1 MPFLLAAVMAL
12 GPEPPAVDLG
22 ALLGRA
28 GTFVLA
34 YEREFRNIMAEE
46 DYRQTFVRP
55 PNHDDDGNTVPSDA
69 ERRTLR
75 SDVMIVPLP
84 GSIPWGMFR
93 DTFEVDGR
101 KVRDRDSRLERLF
114 VRPAGD
120 SVERAQALLAESARY
135 NLGKTFR
142 NYNSPFVA
150 LPFLLPKNQLRFAFS
165 VKRRAVVD
173 GRRVVEVGYEERVS
187 PTVLR
192 DLEGQGDLKARGTFA
207 IEEETGRILRSRM
220 ALDDRGRF
228 ADLRV
233 EFRLAEKL
241 GLLAPSVMHDL
252 YQDGSGRSESTAEYG
267 NYRRFETGVGEI
279 TYPR

>member
-1 MPFLLAAVMAL
+1 MVL
-12 GPEPPAVDLG
+12 GPEPPAVELG
-22 ALLGRA
+22 ALLDRA

-34 YEREFRNIMAEE
+34 YQRDFRNVMAEE
-46 DYRQTFVRP
+46 HYRQTFVRP
-55 PNHDDDGNTVPSDA
+55 PQYDYNGIAVPSDA
-69 ERRTLR
+69 EQRILR
-75 SDVMIVPLP
+75 SEVMIVPLA

-114 VRPAGD
+114 VRPARD
-120 SVERAQALLAESARY
+120 SVERARALLAESARY

-150 LPFLLPKNQLRFAFS
+150 LPFLLSENQLRFAFS
-165 VKRRAVVD
+165 VKRRTVED
-173 GRRVVEVGYEERVS
+173 GRIVVEVGYAERVS
-187 PTVLR
+187 PTVIR
-192 DLEGQGDLKARGTFA
+192 DLGGQGDLKARGTFA
-207 IEEETGRILRSRM
+207 IDTETGRVLRSRM
-220 ALDDRGRF
+220 TLDHRGRF

-233 EFRLAEKL
+233 EFQAAERL
-241 GLLAPSVMHDL
+241 GLLAPHVMHDL
-252 YQDGSGRSESTAEYG
+252 YQDGAGRLEGTAEYG

>member
-1 MPFLLAAVMAL
+1 MPFLLAALMVL
-12 GPEPPAVDLG
+12 GPEPPAVELG
-22 ALLGRA
+22 ALLDRA

-34 YEREFRNIMAEE
+34 YQRDFRNVMAEE
-46 DYRQTFVRP
+46 HYRQTFVRP
-55 PNHDDDGNTVPSDA
+55 PQYDYNGIAVPSDA
-69 ERRTLR
+69 EQRILR
-75 SDVMIVPLP
+75 SEVMIVPLA

-114 VRPAGD
+114 VRPARD
-120 SVERAQALLAESARY
+120 SVERARALLAESARY

-150 LPFLLPKNQLRFAFS
+150 LPFLLSENQLRFAFS
-165 VKRRAVVD
+165 VKRRTVED
-173 GRRVVEVGYEERVS
+173 GRIVVEVGYAERVS
-187 PTVLR
+187 PTVIR
-192 DLEGQGDLKARGTFA
+192 DLEGQGDIKARGTFA
-207 IEEETGRILRSRM
+207 IDAETGRVLRSRM
-220 ALDDRGRF
+220 TLDYRGRF

-233 EFRLAEKL
+233 EFQAAERL
-241 GLLAPSVMHDL
+241 GLPAPHVMHDL
-252 YQDGSGRSESTAEYG
+252 YQDGGGRLEGTAEYG